1 MLEHLTQISLLLA
14 QERRDM
20 IDITRENE
28 QLRKEYTRLAKEN
41 EELKKKY
48 DECKANSEKSAQ
60 EISNNESR

>member
-1 MLEHLTQISLLLA
+1 
-14 QERRDM
+14 M

>member
-14 QERRDM
+14 QERSDM
-20 IDITRENE
+20 ITQENE
-28 QLRKEYTRLAKEN
+28 QLRKEYIRLTKEN

-60 EISNNESR
+60 EVSNNESR